1 MEKKLLLLT
10 FLCLLLGGVQ
20 TRVIA
25 QTNIPIPIFKD
36 PPTTNPQ
43 DLGSGVALRLSAWYS
58 EDSVKI
64 EVNRGKHTST

>member
-1 MEKKLLLLT
+1 MEKKT
-10 FLCLLLGGVQ
+10 IFLIIQCLLLGG
-20 TRVIA
+20 T
-25 QTNIPIPIFKD
+25 QTNVFAQYIPIPIFKD

>member
-1 MEKKLLLLT
+1 MEKKTLFIALL
-10 FLCLLLGGVQ
+10 CVLLGEIRTNVF
-20 TRVIA
+20 A
-25 QTNIPIPIFKD
+25 QYIPIPIFKD

-43 DLGSGVALRLSAWYS
+43 DLGSGVALRLSVWYS